1 MSNISDSKQR
11 ERALD
16 ISQSFIVQA
25 PAGSGK
31 TELLTRR
38 VLRLLSVVEKPE
50 SVLAITFTRKAA
62 SEMLDR
68 ILGSLREAT
77 LPQTTT
83 NRERWHLAKRALDR
97 DKEMGWNLLE
107 NPGRLRVST
116 IDSLSA
122 TLVRQMPFLSR
133 LGAPPAIVEDAT
145 ELYREAAR
153 RTLEELDSK
162 QEWATGV
169 ARTLAHLGNDWG
181 QAENLLIEMLARRD
195 QWLRH
200 LTTNDKTDLER
211 GLSEAIESDLQRAF
225 DRAPKRLELHLCRV
239 ARNAAPLV
247 EKVESPINALRDLH
261 QFPIPILPI
270 CHYGKA
276 LPV

>member
-1 MSNISDSKQR
+1 MNNISDGKQR

-16 ISQSFIVQA
+16 ISRSFIVQA

-38 VLRLLSVVEKPE
+38 VLRLLAVVEKPE
-50 SVLAITFTRKAA
+50 SILAITFTRKAA

-68 ILGSLREAT
+68 VLGALREAVE
-77 LPQTTT
+77 PITTKT
-83 NRERWHLAKRALDR
+83 DRERWNLAVKALRR
-97 DKEMGWNLLE
+97 DKEFGWNLLE

-181 QAENLLIEMLARRD
+181 QAENLLIEMLGRRD

-200 LTTNDKTDLER
+200 LTSNDKADLEK
-211 GLSEAIESDLQRAF
+211 GLGEAIKSNLQRAL
-225 DRAPKRLELHLCRV
+225 DRASLPDPR
-239 ARNAAPLV
+239 A
-247 EKVESPINALRDLH
+247 ALRNMKKQVGCREL
-261 QFPIPILPI
+261 
-270 CHYGKA
+270 
-276 LPV
+276 